1 MLSPE
6 IARDGSLLLATLTS
20 PARALGEVAARRRS
34 LVALAVATFAALAFA
49 AVAVPRIDHQRAAE
63 QQMGPTAGELTEFQ
77 RAEKVAQVQKLGA
90 IRAFSGAVFGPTLLA
105 LGAAAGLFL
114 GFRIAGAKPSLKGT
128 FAVTAYGMLPVWLGQ
143 LLAIPALVARA
154 PVDPAELPKLLP
166 SSLAA
171 FAPERVPPALLG
183 FLSALDLFAL
193 WSLALVVA
201 GMAKT
206 AGVSKRRAAAV
217 TVVLWLAYVA
227 VAKVA
232 LPAAMAAQG
241 GGRGG
246 RGGQGGPEGG
256 A

>member
-1 MLSPE
+1 MLLPE
-6 IARDGSLLLATLTS
+6 IARDGSLLLATFTS
-20 PARALGEVAARRRS
+20 PARALGEVASRRRS
-34 LVALAVATFAALAFA
+34 LVALAVATLAALAFA
-49 AVAVPRIDHQRAAE
+49 SVAVPRLDHQRAAE
-63 QQMGPTAGELTEFQ
+63 QQMGPAAGELTEFQ
-77 RAEKVAQVQKLGA
+77 RAEKVAQVAKLGA
-90 IRAFSGAVFGPTLLA
+90 IGAFSGALFAPTLLA
-105 LGAAAGLFL
+105 LGAAFGLFV
-114 GFRIAGAKPSLKGT
+114 GFRVAGAKPSFKGT
-128 FAVTAYGMLPVWLGQ
+128 FAVTAYGMVPIWLGQ

-154 PVDPAELPKLLP
+154 PVAPDELPKLLP

-171 FAPERVPPALLG
+171 FAPERVPPPLLG

-232 LPAAMAAQG
+232 LPALAARG
-241 GGRGG
+241 GGG
-246 RGGQGGPEGG
+246 GGPGGPREGE
-256 A
+256 